1 MKQLSQ
7 ILLFALAFS
16 AASCGQQQSD
26 ELDPG
31 TAASGSSSNE
41 SLYVASGG
49 CYGGGVTLSA
59 GSGTV
64 AAFDPATGA
73 FRRVIVDYA
82 SYSPGDTP
90 VAIADYDATH
100 ILVAVENTSGRRV
113 DLVSKFGQS
122 VSTYLS
128 NSTALNGVL
137 RTIRRLTDG
146 SLLISKSSAIE
157 KFTPAKGRV
166 LQGSNAFIQSPGST
180 CATTATLISDFVML
194 SNGKVLFSHAAAT
207 PNNKLV
213 LISST
218 GYATTADCL
227 GTQAAPTTTAMP
239 TAVLAHSSGKVLVS
253 WGSTTAASNFVY
265 SYPVNATTNA
275 FGTPVAAYSDNGVLV
290 NGPTT
295 LAEDPLNG
303 DVYVANGLS
312 TMNTIERFSFDSTA
326 GTLTPRSI
334 RFGPNLY
341 TRCVSAMK
349 AIRE

>member
-7 ILLFALAFS
+7 ILLFALAFT
-16 AASCGQQQSD
+16 ATSCGQQQSD

-31 TAASGSSSNE
+31 TAANGSSSSE

-59 GSGTV
+59 GSGTI

-73 FRRVIVDYA
+73 FRRVVVDYA

-137 RTIRRLTDG
+137 RTSKFLDDG
-146 SLLISKSSAIE
+146 SLLISKSTAIE

-166 LQGSNAFIQSPGST
+166 LQGANAFVQAPAST
-180 CATTATLISDFVML
+180 CATSATLLSSLDTL
-194 SNGKVLFSHAAAT
+194 SNGKILLSHAAAT
-207 PNNKLV
+207 PNNKLI
-213 LISST
+213 LISKS

-227 GTQAAPTTTAMP
+227 NTQAAPTTTAMP
-239 TAVLAHSSGKVLVS
+239 TAVLTHSSGKVLVS

-275 FGTPVAAYSDNGVLV
+275 FGTPVAAFSDNGVLV
-290 NGPTT
+290 NGPTAMT
-295 LAEDPLNG
+295 EDAFNG

-326 GTLTPRSI
+326 GTLTSKSV
-334 RFGPNLY
+334 RFGPNIY